1 MYKHLGKLYA
11 NRENWLKLHIR
22 TRLIQ
27 WRKEPTTIRIHRPT
41 RLDRARQLGYRAKQG
56 YVIIRQRITRGSR
69 RKQRPTMGRK
79 PKKMGTTKITPGKSR
94 KWIAEE
100 RAQRRFPNLQL
111 LGSYYIAEDGKNLW
125 YEMIFVDPF
134 HPRIESDPRINW
146 IKEPVHKG
154 RVYRGLSPAGRTSRG
169 LRNKG
174 KGAEK
179 LRPSIGKYGRR
190 GK

>member
-125 YEMIFVDPF
+125 YEMVFVDPF

-179 LRPSIGKYGRR
+179 LRPSIGKHGRR